1 MQEKQKKL
9 QEESRADQEYIKK
22 WQVFLFLYFFLLV
35 RQRGRGRESGG
46 REKGCVWGGGGP
58 LHHIGLRCVAVSANY
73 HLLTASKAREAG
85 L

>member
-22 WQVFLFLYFFLLV
+22 WQVFFFNFSLPV

-46 REKGCVWGGGGP
+46 REKVCVLGGEVSITSYWITVCGCV
-58 LHHIGLRCVAVSANY
+58 C
-73 HLLTASKAREAG
+73 
-85 L
+85 